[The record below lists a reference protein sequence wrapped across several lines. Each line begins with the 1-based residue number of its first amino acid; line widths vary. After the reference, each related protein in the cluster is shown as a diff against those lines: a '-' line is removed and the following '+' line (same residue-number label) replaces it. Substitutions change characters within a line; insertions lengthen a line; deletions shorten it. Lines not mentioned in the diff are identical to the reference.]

1 VKNEAGLASW
11 LGISSQSVYKAKS
24 KGKIPANWFVEVA
37 IRKKVSSDWLIF
49 GEDPM
54 ERDRQAA
61 NTPTTAGEA
70 SIVSPDRYAALEAE
84 LRQERETT
92 RELVAENRQ
101 LWKENGDLRV
111 EVERLRARAAP
122 DDQNSDEL
130 RQSA

>member
-1 VKNEAGLASW
+1 MRQDG
-11 LGISSQSVYKAKS
+11 
-24 KGKIPANWFVEVA
+24 
-37 IRKKVSSDWLIF
+37 
-49 GEDPM
+49 
-54 ERDRQAA
+54 QAA

-111 EVERLRARAAP
+111 EVERLHARAAP